1 MKYVLSFILLIA
13 TFRGNAQESTQ
24 YFPLPLIPD
33 SISNLNQRCNYM
45 VNHYWDFCDTKRAF
59 SSRDKM
65 AEAFKI
71 YLSFMPYAT
80 ADSVIQS
87 IDKFLKRI
95 EKQPNDVTFITD
107 QAIIQLYSDS
117 SDFVSDPLCLKFLDA
132 AIANGKVKKEDKL
145 RYKHLSTVLHNSLNG
160 NIAPD
165 FTYSD
170 CSGSQHTFNTAEPTA
185 IATVLFFN
193 DPECDECRMARMK
206 LEADI
211 HASKLIDSGA
221 LRIASITPDEA
232 TAEWCKKTAHYP
244 EKWTVGASE
253 NIDEIYDLRLSPSFY
268 LLSPDGKI
276 VLKHCAVED
285 ILNITRLL
293 RVQQKETT
301 EESDS
306 ASTAEQ

>member
-1 MKYVLSFILLIA
+1 MKYILSFILLLA
-13 TFRGNAQESTQ
+13 AFRGYAQESTQ

-33 SISNLNQRCNYM
+33 SISNLGQRCDYM

-80 ADSVIQS
+80 GDSVMVY

-95 EKQPNDVTFITD
+95 EKQPNDVSFIAD
-107 QAIIQLYSDS
+107 QAIIRLYSDS

-132 AIANGKVKKEDKL
+132 AIANSKVKKEDKL
-145 RYKHLSTVLHNSLNG
+145 RYKHLSTILHNSLNG

-170 CSGSQHTFNTAEPTA
+170 CTGAINIFNTAEPTA

-193 DPECDECRMARMK
+193 DPECDECRMARIK

-211 HASKLIDSGA
+211 HANKLIESGA
-221 LRIASITPDEA
+221 IRVASITPDAA
-232 TAEWCKKTAHYP
+232 TEEWCKKTSHYP
-244 EKWTVGASE
+244 EKWIVGASE
-253 NIDEIYDLRLSPSFY
+253 NIDEVYDLRLSPSFY
-268 LLSPDGKI
+268 LLNPDGKI
-276 VLKHCAVED
+276 VLKHCTVED
-285 ILNITRLL
+285 ILNITNML
-293 RVQQKETT
+293 RVQQKDTT
-301 EESDS
+301 EESDP
-306 ASTAEQ
+306 APANEQ